1 MLKKVWIG
9 ILLIFMIS
17 LAGYAAGQD
26 VPSGKWWYNKKVVQN
41 LNLTQKEIR
50 KLDQLYVK
58 SHRKLIKLKNAV
70 EREQFELD
78 ALNSMHCW
86 GKRLLRTP
94 KSANNSSNSKVRAQT
109 WPTSVWGL
117 LSVSGKL
124 LAPSGSSNL
133 RHPIKNGVRF
143 TWPCKPLLKLSWG
156 HRNAFKSSFFKLD
169 FSPFIV

>member
-78 ALNSMHCW
+78 ALL
-86 GKRLLRTP
+86 GEKTVED
-94 KSANNSSNSKVRAQT
+94 AKVRKQFKQLESART
-109 WPTSVWGL
+109 D
-117 LSVSGKL
+117 
-124 LAPSGSSNL
+124 LANERLGFV
-133 RHPIKNGVRF
+133 IGVREIIGAERF
-143 TWPCKPLLKLSWG
+143 QQLKTSYKKW
-156 HRNAFKSSFFKLD
+156 R
-169 FSPFIV
+169 